1 MKKYV
6 SDVINDGEISKWKQN
21 DIITIVA
28 GTGAGKSY
36 FIKNILYQYAK
47 LKGEKIL
54 MLIHRSNCV
63 NQFQKELEKDEKT
76 DVIDVFT
83 YQKIEYENRKQT
95 ENNLSQYK
103 YIVCDEFHYF
113 ISDASF
119 NKTTDISLKT
129 ILESQNTIKIFTSAT
144 GNYVRDYINQH
155 KKLDTI
161 DYNLD
166 IDFNFIKK
174 IRFFYEDEVITRLAE
189 EIVYENRKAIFFI
202 QSAEKAYKL
211 HKHFK
216 SNSIFNCSKSN
227 QEFYK
232 YVNERVINDMLQDE
246 KFYSNI
252 LFTTTCMDAGVNIID
267 DELKYIL
274 CDVEDTETLIQCIG
288 RKRLRNKKDSIQLA
302 VKAINNNRLGGLI
315 TQAKRRILKAD
326 YLLEQGEIEYVREY
340 GRDLDLN
347 YVVYDK
353 ISDKPFGG
361 TEKVVNEL
369 AYFKSIQDI
378 NKYNSMLNDNYEIY
392 LLNRLNLP
400 SYKKRKLSISQ
411 NEKKD
416 SLNSYLTSIIDKKL
430 YKNEKKELVEM
441 ISLRDSNRNLQ
452 KSRKVLSP
460 YLQEKYNLILVDGKR
475 DNRRKLEDGKD
486 NPNFRK
492 SYWYIKKLS
501 LN

>member
-1 MKKYV
+1 MKRV
-6 SDVINDGEISKWKQN
+6 TEVITINEIKSWKEN
-21 DIITIVA
+21 DIVTISA

-36 FIKNILYQYAK
+36 FVKNVLYAYAK
-47 LKGEKIL
+47 EKGERIL

-63 NQFQKELEKDEKT
+63 NQFQKEIEKDDKT

-83 YQKIEYENRKQT
+83 YQKIEWENRKQI
-95 ENNLSQYK
+95 ENDLSQYK

-113 ISDASF
+113 MSDASF

-129 ILESQNTIKIFTSAT
+129 ILESQNTVKIFTSAT
-144 GNYVRDYINQH
+144 GDYVRDYINHH

-161 DYNLD
+161 DYNID

-189 EIVYENRKAIFFI
+189 EIICKNRKAIFFI
-202 QSAEKAYKL
+202 QSDEKAYKL

-216 SNSIFNCSKSN
+216 SNSIFNCSKYN

-232 YVNERVINDMLQDE
+232 YVDEDVINNMLQNERFD
-246 KFYSNI
+246 SNI
-252 LFTTTCMDAGVNIID
+252 LFTTLCMDAGVNIVD
-267 DELKYIL
+267 DDLKYIL

-288 RKRLRNKKDSIQLA
+288 RKRLKNKKDYIQLA
-302 VKAINNNRLGGLI
+302 VKSINNNRLGGLI
-315 TQAKRRILKAD
+315 TQAKKRLLKAD
-326 YLLEQGEIEYVREY
+326 YLLEHGEIEYVREY

-361 TEKVVNEL
+361 VEKVVNEL
-369 AYFKSIQDI
+369 TYFKSTQDI
-378 NKYNSMLNDNYEIY
+378 NKYNSMLNDSYEIY
-392 LLNRLNLP
+392 LSNRLNLP
-400 SYKKRKLSISQ
+400 LYKRKKLSILQ
-411 NEKKD
+411 KEEKD
-416 SLNSYLTSIIDKKL
+416 MLYSYLTSLIDKRL
-430 YKNEKKELVEM
+430 YKNEKTELIETL
-441 ISLRDSNRNLQ
+441 SLRDSNRNLQ
-452 KSRKVLSP
+452 KSIKVLDS
-460 YLQEKYNLILVDGKR
+460 YLQENYNLTLINGKR

-486 NPNFRK
+486 NLNFQK
-492 SYWYIKKLS
+492 SYWYIKSLS